1 MKKILIIT
9 FVLIFQL
16 FAQSQS
22 FQRIPMIEVFTSSTC
37 GPCNPGNVSLNN
49 VLNNYTDQYTL
60 LKYQMSWPGTGDP
73 YFTSEGGSRRSFYAV
88 NSVPNLQVDGGFNG
102 NPSSFSNSLF
112 EQSAAIPSYTGLSA
126 TYTVSGQTVDVSVS
140 INPHENITSSSKLYV
155 AIFEHKT
162 FLNLKSNGETEFE
175 NVMKKMLPGG
185 FQGGQYIASLDSGV
199 QQNYNFS
206 YTFNG
211 TYILPSDAQNQVNL
225 NTNHTVEDF
234 NNLGVAVWVQI
245 NSTKEILQSASATDP
260 NSINEID
267 NTIANFSLYPNPAD
281 QTTTIALNNCNEKNV
296 NIVIT
301 NLLGEVVVNES
312 FKPTSLS
319 SYHKVNLK
327 SLHSGTYTIS
337 LIGDNLFTS
346 KKLQIIK

>member
-1 MKKILIIT
+1 M
-9 FVLIFQL
+9 LIFQL
-16 FAQSQS
+16 FAQSQT

-37 GPCNPGNVSLNN
+37 GPCNPGNVALNN

-102 NPSSFSNSLF
+102 NPSSFSNALF
-112 EQSAAIPSYTGLSA
+112 EQSAAIPSYTSLSA
-126 TYTVSGQTVDVSVS
+126 TYSVTGQTVDVSVS
-140 INPHENITSSSKLYV
+140 INPHENITLSSKLYV
-155 AIFEHKT
+155 AIFEHRT

-199 QQNYNFS
+199 QQNFDFS

-211 TYILPSDAQNQVNL
+211 TYVLPADAQNQVNH

-234 NNLGVAVWVQI
+234 NNLGVAVWVQV

-260 NSINEID
+260 NNINEI
-267 NTIANFSLYPNPAD
+267 NNSISNFNLFPNPTN
-281 QTTTIALNNCNEKNV
+281 QTTTIALNNINEEKV

-301 NLLGEVVVNES
+301 NLLGEVVLNKS
-312 FKPTSLS
+312 FNPN
-319 SYHKVNLK
+319 NLN
-327 SLHSGTYTIS
+327 SNYQLNLETLHSGIYTIS
-337 LIGDNLFTS
+337 LIGDDLFLS

>member
-1 MKKILIIT
+1 MKNILIT
-9 FVLIFQL
+9 SFVLIFQL

-37 GPCNPGNVSLNN
+37 GPCNPGNIALNN

-126 TYTVSGQTVDVSVS
+126 TYSVTGQTVDVSVS
-140 INPHENITSSSKLYV
+140 INPHENITLSSKLYV
-155 AIFEHKT
+155 AIFEHRT

-199 QQNYNFS
+199 QQNFDYS

-211 TYILPSDAQNQVNL
+211 TYILPADAQNQVNH

-260 NSINEID
+260 NDINEI
-267 NTIANFSLYPNPAD
+267 NNPVSNFNLFPNPTN
-281 QTTTIALNNCNEKNV
+281 QTTTIALNNINEEKV
-296 NIVIT
+296 NIVVT
-301 NLLGEVVVNES
+301 NLLGEVVVNKS
-312 FKPTSLS
+312 FNPN
-319 SYHKVNLK
+319 NLN
-327 SLHSGTYTIS
+327 SFYQLNLDNLQSGIYTIS
-337 LIGDNLFTS
+337 LIGDDLFLS